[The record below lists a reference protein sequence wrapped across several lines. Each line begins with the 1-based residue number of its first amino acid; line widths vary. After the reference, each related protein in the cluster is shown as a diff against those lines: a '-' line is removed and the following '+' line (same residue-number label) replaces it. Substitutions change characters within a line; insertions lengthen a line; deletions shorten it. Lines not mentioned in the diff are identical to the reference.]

1 MIEYRS
7 RRDSYPA
14 ALRPAGRTSSVIRL
28 LVLVAAVTG
37 LFGASPLVAQD
48 EAGMSASEV
57 AKVAQNPI
65 GTWYNFPFQNNTNF
79 KVGPNDEQSHFSRM
93 FRRIGGVTPG
103 EMRRTALGRR

>member
-1 MIEYRS
+1 MIEYRTARNARTS
-7 RRDSYPA
+7 
-14 ALRPAGRTSSVIRL
+14 ALRTGGPTLRVYGL